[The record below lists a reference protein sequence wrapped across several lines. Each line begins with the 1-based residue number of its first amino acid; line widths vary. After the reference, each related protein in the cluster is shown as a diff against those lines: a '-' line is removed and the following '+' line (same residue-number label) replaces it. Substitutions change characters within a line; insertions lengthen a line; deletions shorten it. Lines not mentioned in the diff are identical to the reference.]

1 MLRQMFKTFVK
12 HIIYFFRHKQRSGK
26 SATVELTGM
35 ANSDSVDSE
44 EEQDAD
50 TSVDNVCYDK
60 IYIKQGSGKN
70 VSVELT
76 DMVVGKGSAK
86 SKDQDMDTSVDN
98 ICYDQLPSKLY
109 LVYPKS
115 RLYV

>member
-1 MLRQMFKTFVK
+1 MFKKFVK

-26 SATVELTGM
+26 SATVELADM
-35 ANSDSVDSE
+35 ADSDSVDST
-44 EEQDAD
+44 EEQD

-60 IYIKQGSGKN
+60 VYIKQGSGKN

-76 DMVVGKGSAK
+76 DMVVGKGSAE

-109 LVYPKS
+109 LVCPKS